1 MDCDNLMLRFGKNK
15 NIPEFYE
22 SGTKNT
28 NGFGNLC
35 TENARQS
42 HDPFFSVFIL

>member
-1 MDCDNLMLRFGKNK
+1 MDCDNLMLLRFRKNK
-15 NIPEFYE
+15 NIREFYE

-35 TENARQS
+35 TENA